1 MKKMK
6 NIKRILC
13 LLALVL
19 TTALTYGQVAQDCGA
34 LDCPGRC
41 GRFIDQNGDGF
52 CDRGRLSKPVKVAEP
67 EQTVTPTKVEETKA
81 QTETAAET
89 KTQTKTETHT
99 QAKGTQNGGENTVV
113 SDTRTA
119 VSDAPEE
126 AATYED
132 ATPVEDVPEAPAK
145 PKSPYH
151 LILVTAL
158 TLGLYAISAIL
169 VKANVWK
176 KATHRKVWNVLLLI
190 TGLVSCLLGFF
201 LVIQIN
207 YNVRMDW
214 FWTIKVYHVE
224 FGIAMTLIMLIHI
237 LWHMNY
243 WKSIFKAKKQ

>member
-1 MKKMK
+1 MK
-6 NIKRILC
+6 NIRRILC

-67 EQTVTPTKVEETKA
+67 EVVATPTPVEE
-81 QTETAAET
+81 AATQVKEQ
-89 KTQTKTETHT
+89 TQTKTQDKV
-99 QAKGTQNGGENTVV
+99 QAKTENKTAERTTVSAIDNKPAANV
-113 SDTRTA
+113 TA
-119 VSDAPEE
+119 TENPVEESATEE
-126 AATYED
+126 AA
-132 ATPVEDVPEAPAK
+132 PEAPAK

-158 TLGLYAISAIL
+158 TLGLYTISAIL

-224 FGIAMTLIMLIHI
+224 FGIAMTLVMLIHI